1 MANIQGK
8 VWGQTSPIFNRN
20 NVEIH
25 RLEINKGGTCSKH
38 YHLHKHNMFFVES
51 GKIEVCIWQK
61 DYDLTDKTILTDT
74 QSSIIKPG
82 LFHQFKAIED
92 SIVYE
97 IYYTCLESE
106 DIIRETVGYSDEDSS
121 FI

>member
-8 VWGQTSPIFNRN
+8 VWGTTSSIFNQN

-25 RLEINKGGTCSKH
+25 RLCIDKGGTCSKH

-51 GKIEVCIWQK
+51 GMVEIAIWQK
-61 DYDLTDKTILTDT
+61 DYDLIDKTILKD
-74 QSSIIKPG
+74 SESCIVKPG

-92 SIVYE
+92 SVVYE
-97 IYYTCLESE
+97 IYYVYLDLN
-106 DIIRETVGYSDEDSS
+106 DIIRDSVGYNDENSS